1 MKMNEIELSNDINII
16 TAQIKSFEEAGNYLI
31 WEIGRR
37 LVHVKNNKLNH
48 GDFGDWLN
56 ELNMNH
62 DLANRYMKIVKELD
76 GKYDSNR
83 NLGLQNLYAIATLPE
98 EERTKE
104 HVITKGE
111 TKTPDEMTVRELQEL
126 KKQLKKKDAL
136 LSKKDKQLKEHE
148 ERIEELE
155 LIGPEV
161 IEKKI
166 EVEKVPEDYQA
177 AKTENE
183 SLKKQLSS
191 IQSDLRLLKIEHDL
205 LEKNTA
211 EAKRLEANIQTLRKQ
226 ERSIDKK
233 VKALFDFNDRI
244 ININR
249 FFDTEMASLRFKPLI
264 NELQDTY
271 ATNQLISVVDM
282 VQAWVEEMQAILPDK
297 NRKIIE
303 GEIIDD

>member
-1 MKMNEIELSNDINII
+1 
-16 TAQIKSFEEAGNYLI
+16 
-31 WEIGRR
+31 
-37 LVHVKNNKLNH
+37 
-48 GDFGDWLN
+48 
-56 ELNMNH
+56 MNH

-104 HVITKGE
+104 HVTTKGE

>member
-1 MKMNEIELSNDINII
+1 M
-16 TAQIKSFEEAGNYLI
+16 
-31 WEIGRR
+31 
-37 LVHVKNNKLNH
+37 
-48 GDFGDWLN
+48 
-56 ELNMNH
+56 
-62 DLANRYMKIVKELD
+62 
-76 GKYDSNR
+76 
-83 NLGLQNLYAIATLPE
+83 
-98 EERTKE
+98 
-104 HVITKGE
+104 
-111 TKTPDEMTVRELQEL
+111 
-126 KKQLKKKDAL
+126 
-136 LSKKDKQLKEHE
+136 
-148 ERIEELE
+148 
-155 LIGPEV
+155 
-161 IEKKI
+161 
-166 EVEKVPEDYQA
+166 EKVPEDYQA